1 MKLTKITGIYRQ
13 VFPGIVKAVAGCLGA
28 GSLVVLLAGCA
39 AANSLMGGNSRKDAV
54 AEIAWDFAENAVL
67 IEIEADARLN
77 EYGGEAHTLLLG
89 IYQMEDS
96 AAFYK
101 LAADSSLLAKALE
114 SGKGGDGFVQFVRYV
129 VMPGQRTIMTV
140 DRAQKARFVGIA
152 AGYYQMDAAKSTRLF
167 QVPLTVASDGLVTT
181 TYKAAPALLALR
193 LNLGADGVVNAQRL
207 NHDPAA
213 KPKLEAVPLDGGG
226 KELKLT
232 ADEIQRTINM
242 GSAVR
247 KLDK

>member
-1 MKLTKITGIYRQ
+1 MKLTKITAIYQRIS
-13 VFPGIVKAVAGCLGA
+13 PCATRWLAGGLAICG
-28 GSLVVLLAGCA
+28 LVTSLAGCA
-39 AANSLMGGNSRKDAV
+39 AANSAMGGNSRKEAV

-67 IEIEADARLN
+67 IEIEADLRLN
-77 EYGGEAHTLLLG
+77 QYDGEAHTLLLG
-89 IYQMEDS
+89 VYQMDDP

-101 LAADSSLLAKALE
+101 LAADTTLLGKALE
-114 SGKGGDGFVQFVRYV
+114 TGKGGDAFVQFVRYV
-129 VMPGQRTIMTV
+129 VTPGQRTIFAV
-140 DRAQKARFVGIA
+140 DRAQKAKFVGIA

-167 QVPLTVASDGLVTT
+167 QIPLTVQSDGLVTT

-213 KPKLEAVPLDGGG
+213 KPRLEAVPLDGGG

-232 ADEIQRTINM
+232 AEDAKNAVNM
-242 GSAVR
+242 GSALR

>member
-13 VFPGIVKAVAGCLGA
+13 VSPGIVKAVAGCLGVGA
-28 GSLVVLLAGCA
+28 LVVLLAGCA

-89 IYQMEDS
+89 IYQMEDA

-101 LAADSSLLAKALE
+101 LAADTSLLAKALE
-114 SGKGGDGFVQFVRYV
+114 SGKAGDGFVQFVRYV
-129 VMPGQRTIMTV
+129 VTPGQRTIMTV

-167 QVPLTVASDGLVTT
+167 QVPLTVASDGLVAK